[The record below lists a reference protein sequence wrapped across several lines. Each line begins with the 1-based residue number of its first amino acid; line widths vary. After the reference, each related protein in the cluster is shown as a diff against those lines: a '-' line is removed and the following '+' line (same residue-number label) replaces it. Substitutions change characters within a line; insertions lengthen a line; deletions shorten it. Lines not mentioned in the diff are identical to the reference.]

1 MEHLQRHLLQI
12 KNYEITLIFWDE
24 RGVVPFEPYFFMFF
38 PECLEKAA
46 VNRISTQGS
55 FLSAHNL
62 KSVFLGSQSKGIRLE
77 EGESPIHIPSGSLT
91 QGAMALIVSPKPGTM
106 PHEFTPVF
114 RGPSSVILD
123 IEMPFGSRMPVSS
136 MPRSRKRFFDEGW
149 RHVLHLSP
157 HVTHEG
163 AWLRDLYVSAQ
174 YIILLLDI
182 WPFVAK

>member
-1 MEHLQRHLLQI
+1 MDVQQQHHSEALWWSPYTARPWSD
-12 KNYEITLIFWDE
+12 LISVIE
-24 RGVVPFEPYFFMFF
+24 SVHSGRLV
-38 PECLEKAA
+38 
-46 VNRISTQGS
+46 S
-55 FLSAHNL
+55 LSQ
-62 KSVFLGSQSKGIRLE
+62 FLGSQSKGIRLE